1 MSRTRHDMVWE
12 PRIADN
18 QPRLPRGPT
27 FAMMKCARN
36 VGLDGRRKGEMPK
49 TTEHLAWPAGKGDM
63 ATRVRTF
70 DWTRT
75 PLGPIETWPASLR
88 IAVQNALDS
97 GLPTY
102 IWWGPDLIQI
112 YNDATSKILRD
123 RYPSALGQPARDVW
137 ADAWPVV
144 GPLCEQVLATGEPIT
159 ADDLPVE
166 LERNEASE
174 IATFTFNYSALRD
187 EDGSIAGM
195 QAIAIETTE
204 KSRNAAIVRRNE
216 QQQAFSLDL
225 SDALRQVTDPVDVQA
240 IATRLLGERLEVD
253 RAYYLEINEEEGY
266 LRAERDFVR
275 GDAPTMIGRYD
286 LATFPWVG
294 PTFRRGEPVVIDDAW
309 TTPLIPD
316 EERPAMDDIKVG
328 AFIAVPLV
336 REDQLVAA
344 LVVTNV
350 APRTW
355 SQADIELLQ
364 ATAERTWAAVEQA
377 RAEERL
383 RRSEEQYRTLFNSID
398 EGFCIIEM
406 IFADDGTPY
415 DYRFLEVNP
424 AFEQHTSMKNATGR
438 TMRDFI
444 PNHEQDWFDI
454 YGRVAITGEPIRFVN
469 ESAGLGDRWFELHAF
484 RIGQPD
490 LRHVAVLFTDVTER
504 LRAETSLRA
513 SEALFRGFAEASAD
527 TLWIVSAE
535 SGQLEY
541 LSPAYERTWGEPRD
555 RVMDDIDRWNELI
568 LEDDRAHA
576 DDFMARALAGET
588 NVTDYRIIRPSDG
601 GIRWIRDTSFPI
613 LSDDGRVTR
622 AAGIAQDITE
632 QKRIEE
638 ERQAFVDAAAHD
650 LKTPLTSLRGQAQL
664 LLRRMRRESLLQ
676 ADALRPGLVEIDA
689 AARRMVTVIDEML
702 DAAHLRA
709 ERMLDLRIG
718 PTDLVALANAAA
730 EDAQRSTNRHT
741 VCLETD
747 EESIVG
753 LWDHF
758 RLGRVLGNLL
768 GNAIKFSPEGGDI
781 LINLHRETGDD
792 GEGYAVISVEDRG
805 IGIPEAD
812 MPKLFQRFRRGG
824 NAARIPGTGIGL
836 AGARQIVEQH
846 GGTLTVSS
854 EEGRGSIFVAR
865 LPLPSGS

>member
-1 MSRTRHDMVWE
+1 
-12 PRIADN
+12 
-18 QPRLPRGPT
+18 
-27 FAMMKCARN
+27 
-36 VGLDGRRKGEMPK
+36 MPS
-49 TTEHLAWPAGKGDM
+49 TTEHLAWPVGKSDM
-63 ATRVRTF
+63 AARVRAF
-70 DWTRT
+70 DWART
-75 PLGPIETWPASLR
+75 PLGPIGSWSASLR
-88 IAVQNALDS
+88 VAVQNALDS
-97 GLPTY
+97 GFPTY
-102 IWWGPDLIQI
+102 IWWGPQLIQI
-112 YNDATSKILRD
+112 HNDATSAILRD
-123 RYPSALGQPARDVW
+123 RYPEALGQSARDIW

-144 GPLCEQVLATGEPIT
+144 GPLCEQVLVTGEPVT

-166 LERNEASE
+166 LERNGVTD

-187 EDGSIAGM
+187 DDGSIAGM

-204 KSRNAAIVRRNE
+204 KSRNAAIVRSNE
-216 QQQAFSLDL
+216 QQQAFSLEL
-225 SDALRQVTDPVDVQA
+225 SDALRQVTDPIEVQA
-240 IATRLLGERLEVD
+240 IATRLLGERLQVD
-253 RAYYLEINEEEGY
+253 RAYYVEINEQERY
-266 LRAERDFVR
+266 LEVERDFVR
-275 GDAPTMIGRYD
+275 GNAPSMIGRYD
-286 LATFPWVG
+286 LAAFPWVG
-294 PTFRRGEPVVIDDAW
+294 PTFRRGEPVVIEDAW

-316 EERPAMDDIKVG
+316 EERPAMDEVQVG
-328 AFIAVPLV
+328 AFIAAPLI
-336 REDQLVAA
+336 REGELVGA
-344 LVVTNV
+344 LCVTSLS
-350 APRTW
+350 PRTW
-355 SQADIELLQ
+355 SQADVELLQ

-383 RRSEEQYRTLFNSID
+383 RQSEEQYRTLFNSID

-424 AFEQHTSMKNATGR
+424 AFEQHTSMKNAAGR

-444 PNHEQDWFDI
+444 PDHEQDWFDI
-454 YGRVAITGEPIRFVN
+454 YGHVAMTGEPIRFIN

-484 RIGQPD
+484 RIGKPES
-490 LRHVAVLFTDVTER
+490 RHVAVLFTDVTER
-504 LRAETSLRA
+504 LRAEASMRA

-527 TLWIVSAE
+527 TLWIASAE
-535 SGQLEY
+535 TGELEY
-541 LSPAYERTWGEPRD
+541 LSPAYEHTWGEPREK
-555 RVMDDIDRWNELI
+555 VMDDVERWNQLI
-568 LEDDRAHA
+568 HEEDRAHA
-576 DDFMARALAGET
+576 EDIMARALAGET
-588 NVTDYRIIRPSDG
+588 GVSEYRIIRPSDG
-601 GIRWIRDTSFPI
+601 GIRWIRDTCFPI

-689 AARRMVTVIDEML
+689 AARRMVSVIDEML

-709 ERMLDLRIG
+709 ERLLDLRIG
-718 PTDLVALANAAA
+718 PTDLVALARIAVD
-730 EDAQRSTNRHT
+730 DAQRSTSRHT
-741 VCLETD
+741 VCLETA
-747 EESIVG
+747 EESVVG

-768 GNAIKFSPEGGDI
+768 GNAIKFSPDGGDI
-781 LINLHRETGDD
+781 VVTVRREPDDD
-792 GEGYAVISVEDRG
+792 GKEHAVVSVADRG

-812 MPKLFQRFRRGG
+812 LPKLFQRFRRGG

-865 LPLPSGS
+865 LPLTSSASS